1 MKELFNNLNICE
13 SQYFLTG
20 SRALS
25 VDGFVCHTN
34 ESDYDYV
41 VLITNRHHIIN
52 YLNTNNIKFNPS
64 SYNGGFKFN
73 YEGKLINIITP
84 IFIEFMAWRESL
96 SIIQLLIKTNSVYK
110 QLVMNKM
117 SRYCLYEQLRGLIKS
132 SIHMAK

>member
-25 VDGFVCHTN
+25 IDNFVCHTE
-34 ESDYDYV
+34 ESDYNYV
-41 VLITNRHHIIN
+41 VLITNRHHIMQ
-52 YLNTNNIKFNPS
+52 YLNDNKIEFYPFY
-64 SYNGGFKFN
+64 YNGGFKFN
-73 YEGKLINIITP
+73 YDGKLINIITP
-84 IFIEFMAWRESL
+84 IFIEFMAWREAL